1 MKKIQW
7 KFGELDFADLIRYLI
22 HNKILNNKIETIHIF
37 YESKEI
43 ILDIIEHKN
52 YYNKFIERTKTQ
64 FNYIKDMYFIKNDG
78 SCHSQIKIMI

>member
-7 KFGELDFADLIRYLI
+7 KFGELDFADLIEYLI
-22 HNKILNNKIETIHIF
+22 HNKILNNKVKTIHVF

-43 ILDIIEHKN
+43 VLDIITAKN

-78 SCHSQIKIMI
+78 SCHNQIKIII